1 MLSIVHTTRC
11 GKFLPAI
18 PTVAYRV
25 GMRTVT
31 PLLAAGLAATL
42 TLTISGCFG
51 DTPSYNPAAEPTTA
65 PLFAS
70 DEEALAAAEQ
80 AYRDYYV
87 VSDQILNEGGRDPER
102 LLEVATR
109 EVFEFESESFATF
122 SAEGYRSTGATT
134 IDSAVLQA
142 YEPNMQHPEVIV
154 TIYACVDV
162 SATDVLDSE
171 GRSIVK
177 DGRQERLP
185 FEVSFTTNSSTSATS
200 LIVAGEELWPS
211 SSNCN

>member
-70 DEEALAAAEQ
+70 DEEALAAAEE
-80 AYRDYYV
+80 AYRDYTSV
-87 VSDQILNEGGRDPER
+87 VDSIFIDGGKDSER
-102 LLEVATR
+102 ILEVATSAVA
-109 EVFEFESESFATF
+109 EIQDEGFQTASEK
-122 SAEGYRSTGATT
+122 GLRSTGGTT
-134 IDSAVLQA
+134 IDSAVLQQ
-142 YEPNMQHPEVIV
+142 YESTSLDGLAIV
-154 TIYACVDV
+154 TIYVCVDV
-162 SATDVLDSE
+162 SAVDILDES
-171 GRSIVK
+171 GASVVNKNRVDRIP
-177 DGRQERLP
+177 R
-185 FEVSFTTNSSTSATS
+185 EVTFDSFPSSQSG
-200 LIVAGEELWPS
+200 LIVSNVEVWTGEDFCVL
-211 SSNCN
+211 